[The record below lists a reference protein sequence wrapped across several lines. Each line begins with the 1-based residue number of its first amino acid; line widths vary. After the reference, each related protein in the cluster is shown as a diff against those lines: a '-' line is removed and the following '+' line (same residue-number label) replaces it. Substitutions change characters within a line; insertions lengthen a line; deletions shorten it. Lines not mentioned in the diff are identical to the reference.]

1 MHFTKLLSCNF
12 VSDGYNGMSI
22 QIDITLEKKTGY
34 TGASVARTS
43 SPVCS
48 RTPWINLAKYFV
60 KYL

>member
-12 VSDGYNGMSI
+12 VSDGYNGI
-22 QIDITLEKKTGY
+22 NIRTDIKLEKKNDY

-48 RTPWINLAKYFV
+48 RTPWTHLAKYFV